1 VQLTFGFLPPPQ
13 APAQL
18 PLWHQI
24 DPTTRAELLEI
35 LARLIASAA
44 LAPIEEEGTDHDE

>member
-1 VQLTFGFLPPPQ
+1 MQLTFGFLPSPH

-24 DPTTRAELLEI
+24 DPTARAELVLI
-35 LARLIASAA
+35 LARLIANAA
-44 LAPIEEEGTDHDE
+44 VTPTEEEVNDHDD